1 MPRKPNAGGAP
12 WIDPDD
18 APELDDAFF
27 ERAAMYDGPK
37 LIRRGRPP
45 SAAPKQL
52 VTLRLDRDV
61 IAKLKASGPRWQT
74 RANEALRRWLE
85 GQEQHRT
92 G

>member
-1 MPRKPNAGGAP
+1 MPRKLNGGSEP

-27 ERAAMYDGPK
+27 ARAALYDGPK

-45 SAAPKQL
+45 AAAPKQQ
-52 VTLRLDRDV
+52 VTLRLDREV
-61 IAKLKASGPRWQT
+61 VAKLKASGPRWQT
-74 RANEALRRWLE
+74 RANEALKRWLDR
-85 GQEQHRT
+85 QEHRRA